1 MSLLIGLIDLADF
14 PWAPPPERQLQGKKP
29 CSAWIAALVPG
40 QLGVN
45 ACRRV
50 LFLKDGRR
58 GGRKGKGINPRSDS
72 LVLNTADN
80 LGSPKIIL
88 SLSARS
94 YQLRH
99 PPVWPLLTLLTSPAP
114 HSYNLTLQNY

>member
-80 LGSPKIIL
+80 LGSTRLASSHPSNLSSSSLLQPDSPELLIIAVCF
-88 SLSARS
+88 SL
-94 YQLRH
+94 
-99 PPVWPLLTLLTSPAP
+99 PF
-114 HSYNLTLQNY
+114 